1 MLAVTRYAPG
11 DAAPGGTDAVTGGRA
26 LLTLLTYLAVF
37 VAVAAFTVRRRDIA

>member
-26 LLTLLTYLAVF
+26 LLTYLAVF